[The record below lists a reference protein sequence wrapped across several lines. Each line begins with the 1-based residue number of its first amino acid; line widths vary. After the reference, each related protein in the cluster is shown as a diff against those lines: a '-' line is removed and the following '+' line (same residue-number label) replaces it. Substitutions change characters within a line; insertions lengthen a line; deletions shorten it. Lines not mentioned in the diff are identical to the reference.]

1 MIIKMVIWG
10 LQLVSFA
17 FLFYGTLKIR
27 KIVLG
32 NPAMSR
38 QIDTNTMLLTLICV
52 SIVLALYVG
61 IYVMMIFIANSDQ
74 DAAPVN
80 QDTNGSEL
88 DVDTVA

>member
-61 IYVMMIFIANSDQ
+61 IYVMMIATWSDQ

-80 QDTNGSEL
+80 QNTSGKEL